1 MKKGTTRLV
10 FIIFNKYVIKIPN
23 FTYSHLNF
31 LNGCYCNWSERNFY
45 RSFKELPEFSS
56 KVAPS
61 LYCFPFGLFQIQYY
75 CEPLNRELT
84 DEELEYFEHVRN
96 GETKH
101 LNFGIYNGIVV
112 CFDYAK

>member
-10 FIIFNKYVIKIPN
+10 FKFYKYVIKIPN

-31 LNGCYCNWSERNFY
+31 LNGCYCNWSERNYYKTFQ
-45 RSFKELPEFSS
+45 SLPEFKN

-61 LYCFPFGLFQIQYY
+61 LFCSYFGLFQIQLY
-75 CEPLNRELT
+75 CEPLERELT
-84 DEELEYFEHVRN
+84 DLELIYFENVRN

-101 LNFGIYNGIVV
+101 LNFGYYNGILV
-112 CFDYAK
+112 CLDYA